1 MKKIFYL
8 LLIAMTMLVS
18 NQSVVAKCDD
28 DSEETIPIRCEES
41 SETRNGARSIVI
53 SPVAVTLTPSLF
65 KLNINFLDDIGMV
78 SVKVTNHL
86 TGAASSFDIDSKV
99 ERTSFIVP
107 DGEGFYTISFQTED
121 GAYYSGHFF
130 L

>member
-1 MKKIFYL
+1 MF
-8 LLIAMTMLVS
+8 
-18 NQSVVAKCDD
+18 AKSDD
-28 DSEETIPIRCEES
+28 DSEEEIPIQYDES
-41 SETRNGARSIVI
+41 DKKSNLRSIVI

-65 KLNINFLDDIGMV
+65 KVNITFLDDIGMI

-86 TGAASSFDIDSKV
+86 TGVVSSFDIDSKV

-121 GAYYSGHFF
+121 GASYSGHFF
-130 L
+130 I